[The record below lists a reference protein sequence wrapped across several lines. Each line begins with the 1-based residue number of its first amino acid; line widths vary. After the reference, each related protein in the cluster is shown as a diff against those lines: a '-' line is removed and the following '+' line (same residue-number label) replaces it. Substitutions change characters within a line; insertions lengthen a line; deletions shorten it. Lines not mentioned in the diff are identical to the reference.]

1 MIERLTSEKYD
12 FVWLEKE
19 NKWAC
24 INKATSAYYKID
36 IDNRICTC
44 PDFKYTDKVDEREC
58 KHIKLLD
65 TLLKEKLKEMEKD
78 RKELEED
85 QKKEL
90 EELSKPVTPVQ
101 PVQPVEITKPHTE
114 KPIIETIQRVEDKQ
128 PYELM
133 ERKDEEQILAEMRQ
147 GGVIDEYFYSFS
159 QKGRQVTGISYAG
172 IMALAQQRGDFQ
184 LGEMS
189 ISDFGDCYIAKVKA
203 KDNQTGVEAWGV
215 ASQPKSMHIS
225 EMYARKIGS
234 KTKSIPDEFAIT
246 KVASKAT
253 RNAYRRLLPEKI
265 VIKLM
270 EDWKKKTQGK
280 SARPQ

>member
-19 NKWAC
+19 NKWGC
-24 INKATSAYYKID
+24 INKPTGSYYKID

-44 PDFKYTDKVDEREC
+44 SDFKYTDRVDEREC

-65 TLLKEKLKEMEKD
+65 ALLKGKLKEMEDD
-78 RKELEED
+78 RKELEENRR
-85 QKKEL
+85 KEL
-90 EELSKPVTPVQ
+90 GEPSEPVAPVRPVQ
-101 PVQPVEITKPHTE
+101 PMEITKPQTE
-114 KPIIETIQRVEDKQ
+114 KPIVVRVEDKQ

-147 GGVIDEYFYSFS
+147 GGVIDEYFYSFP

-184 LGEMS
+184 LGELS

-215 ASQPKSMHIS
+215 ASQSKFMRIS
-225 EMYARKIGS
+225 ELYAKKIGA
-234 KTKSIPDEFAIT
+234 KPKGIPDEFAIT

-253 RNAYRRLLPEKI
+253 RNAYRRLLPEKV

-280 SARPQ
+280 SARPKQM